1 MVVVKIIMLAL
12 MAIASVFVIVVVMK
26 QKGDSEGMQA
36 LSGSSSSETFF
47 GKNKAKSK
55 DAMNKKLT
63 YIALGVL
70 AFCSIVYFILQA
82 IG

>member
-47 GKNKAKSK
+47 GKTKLKAK
-55 DAMNKKLT
+55 T
-63 YIALGVL
+63 R
-70 AFCSIVYFILQA
+70 
-82 IG
+82 